1 VLDNGVLQNITLT
14 SVEIAGISVF
24 LSRGALLRL
33 HLVLLKVLE
42 YPGTAVLNLVGTSQY
57 GCYNTK
63 LRSGRLNNFTKK
75 YRGTDLS
82 NIVEP
87 QYFRVNN
94 IQVVQKQVGAGLHS
108 CWEDS
113 VGIC

>member
-1 VLDNGVLQNITLT
+1 MSKAVFT
-14 SVEIAGISVF
+14 GIN
-24 LSRGALLRL
+24 LSGIFESFDA
-33 HLVLLKVLE
+33 
-42 YPGTAVLNLVGTSQY
+42 P
-57 GCYNTK
+57 
-63 LRSGRLNNFTKK
+63 F
-75 YRGTDLS
+75 RGTY
-82 NIVEP
+82 VP